1 MKKWIYYAGA
11 VLCAT
16 GAALLMFNSNESL
29 VRADIVPAELC
40 EEVVDGP
47 DGAMN
52 FGIIFC
58 TKVKGHKCKKDW
70 ACNGFQFDAFDPCR
84 IDPAT
89 GQVVGECKHCSIPT
103 PGDFCEY
110 TANQTD
116 SCKLR
121 DTYLGSSTKNC
132 GIPTAGECI
141 ADPASPGGAKCR
153 KVPNGP
159 VAHLDCGKV
168 TECK

>member
-11 VLCAT
+11 VFCAT
-16 GAALLMFNSNESL
+16 GAALLLFSKES
-29 VRADIVPAELC
+29 VVQADIVPVELC
-40 EEVVDGP
+40 EEAIDGP
-47 DGAMN
+47 DGGMN
-52 FGIIFC
+52 SGIIFC

-89 GQVVGECKHCSIPT
+89 GEVVGECKHCSIPT

-110 TANQTD
+110 TANPSD

-121 DTYLGSSTKNC
+121 DTFLDSSTKNC
-132 GIPTAGECI
+132 GLATAGECVP
-141 ADPASPGGAKCR
+141 DPASPGGAKCR
-153 KVPNGP
+153 MVPNAP
-159 VAHLDCGKV
+159 NAHLSCGKV